1 MSENS
6 VVRARINEHI
16 KEEAS
21 VVLEAMGLTLSD
33 AFRMLLTRVARE
45 KALPFDPLIPNVET
59 IDAMKAARQGYLTTT
74 SSVHNL
80 FVDLNANN

>member
-1 MSENS
+1 MSQNS

-45 KALPFDPLIPNVET
+45 KSLPFDPLIPNSET
-59 IDAMKAARQGYLTTT
+59 IEAMRAARHGNLTT
-74 SSVHNL
+74 SSIHNL
-80 FVDLNANN
+80 LVDLNADD